1 MLSGCGKGVPLV
13 LFGLEFLLNVEEV
26 LGTIV
31 GDWLKRPQ
39 YLSCWTIRTVQ
50 TCFCVYMW
58 FRDYLFSLLLLNFF
72 KKVLSC
78 HYNCLYWLYDYLPLH
93 TDHVIMQWPIYMK
106 QPKGNHFVFALMR
119 PQWLSLWLYQGKAEI
134 IKQSW
139 LKFQECVSALARC
152 SIQQQ

>member
-1 MLSGCGKGVPLV
+1 MLSWCGKGVPLV
-13 LFGLEFLLNVEEV
+13 LFRLQVLLNVEEV

-31 GDWLKRPQ
+31 DDWLKRPQ

-78 HYNCLYWLYDYLPLH
+78 RYNCLYWLYDYLPLH
-93 TDHVIMQWPIYMK
+93 TDHVIMQWPIYETAQRQPFCICLDEGLNGYLFDFAREK
-106 QPKGNHFVFALMR
+106 QK
-119 PQWLSLWLYQGKAEI
+119 
-134 IKQSW
+134 
-139 LKFQECVSALARC
+139 
-152 SIQQQ
+152 